1 MMTTHRF
8 QIHIYL
14 LILFLS
20 FSCSQL
26 NDAITETNDSW
37 TVSLPNYFLELIVPA
52 KNPMTSSKVALGAKL
67 FYDPALSADST
78 ISCASC
84 HLPQFAFTDRMA
96 KSIGVSKNPT
106 VRNSPT
112 LVNLA
117 FHPYFMFDGGI
128 PTLELQAIAPLMH
141 PDEMGF
147 DLFKAAERLNN
158 DQKYA
163 IMSQKV
169 FNEPLNAQN
178 IAYALAAFQRS
189 LLSYQSPYD
198 AYLQGDK
205 EVLSSEQL
213 RGKELF
219 FSDSLNCT
227 ACHSGFNF
235 SDFEFYNIGLYQAYA
250 DKGRWRV
257 TEDTK
262 DEGKF
267 KVPTLRNIELTA
279 PYMHDGSVS
288 SLEEVI
294 DFKMS
299 GGADHPIKSEIV
311 HSFNLNEFDKAAL
324 IEFLYSLTD
333 KEFVKREE
341 DRRKKI

>member
-1 MMTTHRF
+1 MSTNRF
-8 QIHIYL
+8 KLHIYL
-14 LILFLS
+14 LILLS
-20 FSCSQL
+20 GLACSQS
-26 NDAITETNDSW
+26 NDAITDTNDHW
-37 TVSLPNYFLELIVPA
+37 TVTLPDYFPEMNVPV
-52 KNPMTSSKVALGAKL
+52 KNPMSISKVALGAKL

-96 KSIGVSKNPT
+96 KSIGVSKNLT
-106 VRNSPT
+106 TRNSPT

-117 FHPYFMFDGGI
+117 FHPYLMFDGGI

-147 DLFKAAERLNN
+147 DLFKAVDRLNN
-158 DQKYA
+158 DQDYVTLSK
-163 IMSQKV
+163 QV
-169 FNEPLNAQN
+169 FKEALNAQN

-189 LLSYQSPYD
+189 LISYQSPFD

-205 EVLSSEQL
+205 NALSAEQL

-219 FSDSLNCT
+219 FSEELNCT
-227 ACHSGFNF
+227 SCHSGFNF
-235 SDFEFYNIGLYQAYA
+235 TDFEFYNIGLYQEYK

-257 TEDTK
+257 TEDEK

-267 KVPTLRNIELTA
+267 KVPTLRNIELTG
-279 PYMHDGSVS
+279 PYMHDGSIA
-288 SLEEVI
+288 SLQEVI

-299 GGADHPIKSEIV
+299 GGADHPIKSENV
-311 HSFNLNEFDKAAL
+311 RSFSLSESDKNDL
-324 IEFLYSLTD
+324 LVFLYSLTD
-333 KEFVKREE
+333 KKFVKREE
-341 DRRKKI
+341 DRRIKA

>member
-1 MMTTHRF
+1 MNRRWF
-8 QIHIYL
+8 KLNIYL
-14 LILFLS
+14 LILFS
-20 FSCSQL
+20 GFSCSQS
-26 NDAITETNDSW
+26 NDAITTVNDSW
-37 TVSLPNYFLELIVPA
+37 IVTLPDYFPEMEVPA
-52 KNPMTSSKVALGAKL
+52 KNPMSISKVALGAKL

-78 ISCASC
+78 ISCSSC
-84 HLPQFAFTDRMA
+84 HLPQFAFTDQMA
-96 KSIGVSKNPT
+96 KSIGVSNNPT

-117 FHPYFMFDGGI
+117 FHPNLMFDGGI

-147 DLFKAAERLNN
+147 DLFKAADRLNN
-158 DQKYA
+158 DQEYA
-163 IMSQKV
+163 TMSQQV
-169 FNEPLNAQN
+169 FNEPLNAQS

-198 AYLQGDK
+198 KHLQGDK
-205 EVLSSEQL
+205 EALSPEQL

-219 FSDSLNCT
+219 FSEELNCV

-235 SDFEFYNIGLYQAYA
+235 SDFEFYNIGLYLDYA

-257 TEDTK
+257 TEDK
-262 DEGKF
+262 NDEGKF

-279 PYMHDGSVS
+279 PYMHDGSITT
-288 SLEEVI
+288 LEEVI

-299 GGADHPIKSEIV
+299 GGVDHPIKSEKV
-311 HSFNLNEFDKAAL
+311 RSFNLSDSDKAAL
-324 IEFLYSLTD
+324 IDFLYSLTD
-333 KEFVKREE
+333 REFVIREE
-341 DRRKKI
+341 NRRIKT

>member
-1 MMTTHRF
+1 MNKSWF
-8 QIHIYL
+8 KLHIVL
-14 LILFLS
+14 LILFLG
-20 FSCSQL
+20 FSCSQS
-26 NDAITETNDSW
+26 NDYQTETNDHW
-37 TVSLPNYFLELIVPA
+37 TITLPDYFPEMNVPV
-52 KNPMTSSKVALGAKL
+52 KNPMSISKVALGAKL

-84 HLPQFAFTDRMA
+84 HLPQFAFTDRMS
-96 KSIGVSKNPT
+96 KSIGVSKNLT
-106 VRNSPT
+106 ARNSPS

-147 DLFKAAERLNN
+147 DLFKAVDRLNN
-158 DQKYA
+158 DQQYVKL
-163 IMSQKV
+163 SQQV
-169 FNEPLNAQN
+169 FNEPLNAQH

-198 AYLQGDK
+198 AYLQGNK
-205 EVLSSEQL
+205 KALSPEQL

-219 FSDSLNCT
+219 FSEELNCT

-235 SDFEFYNIGLYQAYA
+235 SDFEFYNIALYQQYA

-257 TEDTK
+257 TEDEK

-267 KVPTLRNIELTA
+267 KVPTLRNIELTG
-279 PYMHDGSVS
+279 PYMHDGSIVS
-288 SLEEVI
+288 IEKLI

-299 GGADHPIKSEIV
+299 GGVDHPIKSEKV
-311 HSFNLNEFDKAAL
+311 RSFNLNESDKAAL

-333 KEFVKREE
+333 KELVKREE
-341 DRRKKI
+341 ERRIKT

>member
-1 MMTTHRF
+1 MNKSWF
-8 QIHIYL
+8 KLHIVL
-14 LILFLS
+14 LILFLG
-20 FSCSQL
+20 FSCDQSIDS
-26 NDAITETNDSW
+26 NSEESDSW
-37 TVSLPNYFLELIVPA
+37 VVELPDYFPKMNVPA
-52 KNPMTSSKVALGAKL
+52 KNPMSISKVALGAKL
-67 FYDPALSADST
+67 FYDPALSVDST

-96 KSIGVSKNPT
+96 KSVGVSKNLT
-106 VRNSPT
+106 ARNSPT

-117 FHPYFMFDGGI
+117 FHPYLMFDGGI

-147 DLFKAAERLNN
+147 DLFKVAQLLNS
-158 DQKYA
+158 DQEYVKL
-163 IMSQKV
+163 SQQV
-169 FNEPLNAQN
+169 FNEYLNAQN
-178 IAYALAAFQRS
+178 IAYALAAFQRA

-198 AYLQGDK
+198 KYLQGDNK
-205 EVLSSEQL
+205 ALSPEQL

-219 FSDSLNCT
+219 FSEELNCT

-235 SDFEFYNIGLYQAYA
+235 SDFEFYNIGLYWEYA

-257 TEDTK
+257 TEDEN

-267 KVPTLRNIELTA
+267 KVPTLRNIELTG
-279 PYMHDGSVS
+279 PYMHDGSIV

-299 GGADHPIKSEIV
+299 GGADHPIKSEKV
-311 HSFNLNEFDKAAL
+311 HSFYLSEFDKAAL

-341 DRRKKI
+341 ERRIKT